1 MVSCRSLTSHLPAL
15 SMPSR
20 SPTGGQENRVPAE
33 YFAGTNVLITPVTM
47 CVKRNLLRLHIS
59 LARRRMRARHL
70 SIQELVALF
79 HLIVS
84 RIVNRSNLSVFQAD
98 LFDTLEDL
106 LNELHREEMHE
117 DNTSSIE
124 H

>member
-1 MVSCRSLTSHLPAL
+1 
-15 SMPSR
+15 MPSR
-20 SPTGGQENRVPAE
+20 SPTGEQEGRAPDE
-33 YFAGTNVLITPVTM
+33 YFAGTNVLITPVTT
-47 CVKRNLLRLHIS
+47 CVRRNLLRLHIS

-70 SIQELVALF
+70 AIQELLALF
-79 HLIVS
+79 HLILS
-84 RIVNRSNLSVFQAD
+84 RIVNRSTLSVFQAD

-117 DNTSSIE
+117 DNTSSIV